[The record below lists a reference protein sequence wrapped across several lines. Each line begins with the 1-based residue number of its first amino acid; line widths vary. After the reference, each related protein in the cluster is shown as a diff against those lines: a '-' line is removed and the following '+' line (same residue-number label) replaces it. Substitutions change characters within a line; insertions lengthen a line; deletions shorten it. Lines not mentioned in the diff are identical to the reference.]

1 MTPHTT
7 MSKSDIPQPNHTFSS
22 TYLSKQRP
30 NTAMEA
36 LMLSISDVI
45 EESVEE
51 LQPLRE
57 AVAICIEQLDEQD
70 QFIVNAV
77 NSEFLSYEQL
87 AKRLGVSKPHA
98 WRLKNNAYA
107 KLQQLLT
114 MHPLVRKKVRV
125 VNTWEQSATQWVMHI
140 ASFASEEQEVNT
152 PKLQR
157 LIMSARICLFD
168 HDELPVSLLWTEM
181 AIEAV
186 QDLRKRKVW
195 DSGEMSALLA
205 SKQHDYGHGNITA
218 FGLKGVLV
226 RLSDK
231 VERLANLKS
240 IKSKAQN
247 ESVVDT
253 LRDIVG
259 YCVIALMLN
268 DETFSL
274 ELGENYAAPTVSDRV

>member
-1 MTPHTT
+1 
-7 MSKSDIPQPNHTFSS
+7 MSKSDIPQPNNTFSS

-36 LMLSISDVI
+36 LMLSFSDVI

-57 AVAICIEQLDEQD
+57 AVAMCIEQLNEQD

-114 MHPLVRKKVRV
+114 MHPLIRKKVRV
-125 VNTWEQSATQWVMHI
+125 VETWEQSASQWVMHI
-140 ASFASEEQEVNT
+140 ASFATEEIETNNA
-152 PKLQR
+152 KLMR
-157 LIMSARICLFD
+157 LCESAKKCLFD
-168 HDELPVSLLWTEM
+168 SDDLPVSLLWTEIG
-181 AIEAV
+181 IEAI
-186 QDLRKRKVW
+186 QELRLRNCW
-195 DSGEMSALLA
+195 DSGEMCNLLI
-205 SKQHDYGHGNITA
+205 SKQHDYGHRNITA
-218 FGLKGVLV
+218 FGLRGVLV

-231 VERLANLKS
+231 IERLNNLKS
-240 IKSKAQN
+240 KKSKAKN
-247 ESVVDT
+247 ESMLDT

-268 DETFSL
+268 DETFDL
-274 ELGENYAAPTVSDRV
+274 ELGDNYANESVSDWI

>member
-1 MTPHTT
+1 
-7 MSKSDIPQPNHTFSS
+7 MSKSDIPQPNNTFSS

-36 LMLSISDVI
+36 LMLSFSDVI

-107 KLQQLLT
+107 KLQQVLI
-114 MHPLVRKKVRV
+114 MHPLIRKKVRV
-125 VNTWEQSATQWVMHI
+125 VETWEQSASQWVMHI
-140 ASFASEEQEVNT
+140 ASFATEEIETNNA
-152 PKLQR
+152 KLMR
-157 LIMSARICLFD
+157 LCESAKKCLFD
-168 HDELPVSLLWTEM
+168 SDDLPVSLLWTEIG
-181 AIEAV
+181 IEAI
-186 QDLRKRKVW
+186 QELRLRNSW
-195 DSGEMSALLA
+195 DSGEMCNLLI
-205 SKQHDYGHGNITA
+205 SKQHDYGHRNITA
-218 FGLKGVLV
+218 FGLRGVLV

-231 VERLANLKS
+231 IERLNNLKS
-240 IKSKAQN
+240 KKSKAKN
-247 ESVVDT
+247 ESMLDT

-268 DETFSL
+268 DETFDL
-274 ELGENYAAPTVSDRV
+274 ELGDNYANESVSDWV

>member
-1 MTPHTT
+1 
-7 MSKSDIPQPNHTFSS
+7 MSKNDILKDNYVFSS

-30 NTAMEA
+30 RTAMEA

-45 EESVEE
+45 EESAEE

-57 AVAICIEQLDEQD
+57 AVAMCIEQLDEQD

-87 AKRLGVSKPHA
+87 GKRLGVSKPHA

-114 MHPLVRKKVRV
+114 MHPLIRKKVRV
-125 VNTWEQSATQWVMHI
+125 VNTWEQSASQWVMHV
-140 ASFASEEQEVNT
+140 ASFATEEIETNNA
-152 PKLQR
+152 KLMR
-157 LIMSARICLFD
+157 LCESAKICLFD
-168 HDELPVSLLWTEM
+168 DDDLPVSLLWTEIG
-181 AIEAV
+181 IEAI
-186 QDLRKRKVW
+186 QELRLRGVW
-195 DSGEMSALLA
+195 DSGEMCSLLV
-205 SKQHDYGHGNITA
+205 SKQHDYGHRNITA
-218 FGLKGVLV
+218 FGLRGVLV

-231 VERLANLKS
+231 IERLNNLKS
-240 IKSKAQN
+240 KKSKAQN
-247 ESVVDT
+247 ESLLDT

-268 DETFSL
+268 DETFHL
-274 ELGENYAAPTVSDRV
+274 ELGENYANESASDWI

>member
-1 MTPHTT
+1 MT
-7 MSKSDIPQPNHTFSS
+7 KSDIPQDNYTFSS
-22 TYLSKQRP
+22 SYLSKQRP
-30 NTAMEA
+30 QTAMEA
-36 LMLSISDVI
+36 LMLSIDDNI

-57 AVAICIEQLDEQD
+57 AVAMCIEQLSEQD

-114 MHPLVRKKVRV
+114 MHPLIRKKVRV
-125 VNTWEQSATQWVMHI
+125 VKTWEQSASQWVMHI
-140 ASFASEEQEVNT
+140 ASFASEEQEIL
-152 PKLQR
+152 PEKLQR
-157 LIMSARICLFD
+157 LIQSARVCLFD
-168 HDELPVSLLWTEM
+168 QDDIPVSLLWTEIG
-181 AIEAV
+181 IEAI
-186 QDLRKRKVW
+186 QELRMHNVW
-195 DSGEMSALLA
+195 DSGEMCTLLA

-231 VERLANLKS
+231 VERLINLKS
-240 IKSKAQN
+240 KKSKAQN
-247 ESVVDT
+247 ESLFDT

-268 DETFSL
+268 DETFNL
-274 ELGENYAAPTVSDRV
+274 ELGDNYANESVSDWI

>member
-1 MTPHTT
+1 MIPHTT
-7 MSKSDIPQPNHTFSS
+7 MTKSDIPQDNYTFSS
-22 TYLSKQRP
+22 SYLSKQRP
-30 NTAMEA
+30 QTAMEA
-36 LMLSISDVI
+36 LMLSIDDNI

-57 AVAICIEQLDEQD
+57 AVAMCIEQLDEQD

-114 MHPLVRKKVRV
+114 MHPLIRKKVRV
-125 VNTWEQSATQWVMHI
+125 VKTWEQSASQWVMHI
-140 ASFASEEQEVNT
+140 ASFASEEQEIL
-152 PKLQR
+152 PEKLQR
-157 LIMSARICLFD
+157 LIQSARVCLFD
-168 HDELPVSLLWTEM
+168 QDDIPVSLLWTEIG
-181 AIEAV
+181 IEAI
-186 QDLRKRKVW
+186 QELRMHNVW
-195 DSGEMSALLA
+195 DSGEMCTLLA

-231 VERLANLKS
+231 VERLINLKS
-240 IKSKAQN
+240 KKSKARN
-247 ESVVDT
+247 ESLFDT

-268 DETFSL
+268 DETFNL
-274 ELGENYAAPTVSDRV
+274 ELGDNYANESVSDWI

>member
-1 MTPHTT
+1 
-7 MSKSDIPQPNHTFSS
+7 MSKSDIPQPNNTFSS
-22 TYLSKQRP
+22 SYLSKQRP

-36 LMLSISDVI
+36 LMLSFSDVI

-57 AVAICIEQLDEQD
+57 AVAMCIEQLDEQD

-114 MHPLVRKKVRV
+114 MHPLIRKKVRV
-125 VNTWEQSATQWVMHI
+125 VETWEQSASQWVMHI
-140 ASFASEEQEVNT
+140 ASFATEEIETNNA
-152 PKLQR
+152 KLMR
-157 LIMSARICLFD
+157 LCESAKKCLFD
-168 HDELPVSLLWTEM
+168 SDDLPVSLLWTEIG
-181 AIEAV
+181 IEAI
-186 QDLRKRKVW
+186 QELRLRNCW
-195 DSGEMSALLA
+195 DSGEMCNLLI
-205 SKQHDYGHGNITA
+205 SKQHDYGHRNITA
-218 FGLKGVLV
+218 FGLRGVLV

-231 VERLANLKS
+231 IERLNNLKS
-240 IKSKAQN
+240 KKSKAKN
-247 ESVVDT
+247 ESMLDT

-268 DETFSL
+268 DETFDL
-274 ELGENYAAPTVSDRV
+274 ELGDNYANESVSDWV

>member
-1 MTPHTT
+1 
-7 MSKSDIPQPNHTFSS
+7 MSKSDIPQDNNVFITS
-22 TYLSKQRP
+22 YVNKQRP

-36 LMLSISDVI
+36 LMLSISDVV

-57 AVAICIEQLDEQD
+57 AVAICIEQLNEQD

-77 NSEFLSYEQL
+77 NSEFLSYEEL

-114 MHPLVRKKVRV
+114 MHPLIRKKVRV
-125 VNTWEQSATQWVMHI
+125 VNTWEQSASQWVMHI
-140 ASFASEEQEVNT
+140 ASFADTEPKKVNVE
-152 PKLQR
+152 KLQK
-157 LIMSARICLFD
+157 LISSARICLFENND
-168 HDELPVSLLWTEM
+168 TPVSLLWTEI
-181 AIEAV
+181 AIEAI
-186 QDLRKRKVW
+186 QELRFTKEW
-195 DSGEMSALLA
+195 DSGRMSTLLA

-218 FGLKGVLV
+218 FGLQGVLV

-231 VERLANLKS
+231 IERLINLKS
-240 IKSKAQN
+240 KIGKAKN
-247 ESVVDT
+247 ESLTDT